1 MEQLRFHPGVHIQQ
15 ELDALSMSPEA
26 FARLLGI
33 TSDRLI
39 AVLQEQ
45 QNLSAELALRLAHFF
60 GTSAQFWMN
69 LQTMF
74 DLEQANRIYGAEI
87 KALPTLQ
94 AA

>member
-1 MEQLRFHPGVHIQQ
+1 MEQLRSHPGAHIQE

-26 FARLLGI
+26 FARFLGI

-69 LQTMF
+69 LQTRF